1 MELCV
6 EVGAAILDDGKAKVG
21 VGGFEQRG
29 ENYAAGGDSVVCV
42 WAQRVDAGCW
52 RGADAVYGSGRVGRG
67 AGLSHGAFACAGA
80 GYCAGA

>member
-1 MELCV
+1 MELGV

-42 WAQRVDAGCW
+42 WA
-52 RGADAVYGSGRVGRG
+52 
-67 AGLSHGAFACAGA
+67 
-80 GYCAGA
+80 